1 MKKQFLLFVLL
12 FILFGNKMSLNASQM
27 PCSGISKFVME
38 QALTYCNNIEILE
51 EEKEVIECAEEKE
64 YILID
69 STAYYN
75 KYNRKCSDGTYPKA
89 NHTLAG
95 MIEWRG
101 RKVDLYDLEY
111 NYIGEYTFNDVGYG
125 KPTGIGKSRLL
136 KGKSIGDIE
145 AGKCIDIYMNTY
157 NECMNYG
164 RRDLYMV
171 WK

>member
-1 MKKQFLLFVLL
+1 
-12 FILFGNKMSLNASQM
+12 
-27 PCSGISKFVME
+27 
-38 QALTYCNNIEILE
+38 
-51 EEKEVIECAEEKE
+51 
-64 YILID
+64 
-69 STAYYN
+69 
-75 KYNRKCSDGTYPKA
+75 
-89 NHTLAG
+89 

-101 RKVDLYDLEY
+101 RKAELYDLEY
-111 NYIGEYTFNDVGYG
+111 NYLGEYVFNDVGYG

-164 RRDLYMV
+164 RRNLYMV